1 MLSRT
6 ATVTASLGLHQGLDL
21 FVALVLSSLIGVER
35 EVRQKSAGLRTH
47 TLVGLGAALFM
58 LVSKY
63 GFSDVLVRGE
73 VQVDPSRVAAQI
85 VTGIGFIGGGLI
97 FVRRDVVRG
106 LTTAA
111 AVWLTAA
118 VGAAAGAGL
127 LGVAA
132 GVTAAHFLVVYGYT
146 PIVRRLPQTAARN
159 VLALRYRHGTG
170 ALRCA
175 METCTEV
182 GFSIAELNVE
192 NDDTDLSM
200 VTAVPGGEEDGAGG
214 SRRAREEG
222 GAAPGDGARAG
233 GGGSGVVE
241 VAIEL
246 TGPGKLSELVPRLS
260 AIEGMLSVR
269 SRDPSTIGDSP

>member
-1 MLSRT
+1 MVAQT
-6 ATVTASLGLHQGLDL
+6 GATTASLGLSQGLDL
-21 FVALVLSSLIGVER
+21 LVALVLASLIGVER
-35 EVRQKSAGLRTH
+35 ELRQKSAGLRTH

-63 GFSDVLVRGE
+63 GFSDVLVKGE

-97 FVRRDVVRG
+97 FVRRDIVRG

-127 LGVAA
+127 LAVAA
-132 GVTAAHFLVVYGYT
+132 GVTAAHFLVVYGYS
-146 PIVRRLPQTAARN
+146 PVVRRLPQAQGPN
-159 VLALRYRHGTG
+159 VLSLRYHHGSG
-170 ALRCA
+170 ALRAA
-175 METCTEV
+175 MEACTDA
-182 GFSIAELNVE
+182 GFAIAELNVK
-192 NDDTDLSM
+192 NDDS
-200 VTAVPGGEEDGAGG
+200 VTTMAAPPVGRTGEDGAPG
-214 SRRAREEG
+214 ARSD
-222 GAAPGDGARAG
+222 GDGEGEGHGRRG
-233 GGGSGVVE
+233 RQDGGVVE

-246 TGPGKLSELVPRLS
+246 RGPGRLSELVERLS
-260 AIEGMLSVR
+260 GIEGMLSVR

>member
-1 MLSRT
+1 MLSRM
-6 ATVTASLGLHQGLDL
+6 ATVTAGLGPRQGLDL
-21 FVALVLSSLIGVER
+21 FVALVLASLIGVER

-63 GFSDVLVRGE
+63 GFSDVLVRNQ
-73 VQVDPSRVAAQI
+73 VVVDPSRVAAQI

-97 FVRRDVVRG
+97 FVRRDIVRG

-127 LGVAA
+127 LAMAA
-132 GVTAAHFLVVYGYT
+132 GVTAAHFLVIYGYS
-146 PIVRRLPQTAARN
+146 PIVRRLPQAGSRR
-159 VLALRYRHGTG
+159 VLSLRYHHGSG
-170 ALRCA
+170 ALRSA
-175 METCTEV
+175 MEACTAA
-182 GFSIAELNVE
+182 GFSIAELSVE
-192 NDDTDLSM
+192 NDESDLGARH
-200 VTAVPGGEEDGAGG
+200 AVPAGEGVGQRGAADGGGAGPEGDGSSRQEDG
-214 SRRAREEG
+214 R
-222 GAAPGDGARAG
+222 
-233 GGGSGVVE
+233 VVE

-246 TGPGKLSELVPRLS
+246 TGPGRLSELVPQLS
-260 AIEGMLSVR
+260 AIDGVLSVR